1 MPNRLTPK
9 QAAPLFAGW
18 PETPIYSCLS
28 GTMGQLIGTARAAAA
43 VIGDFAFL
51 AGQPDAALLTSIA
64 ALQPQIVV
72 PRTEA
77 WAPVITAAYGTR
89 VRRFERYATAKT
101 TAGFDPRRLQQL
113 ADPPAGVQLVALNQ
127 HWFNVC
133 QTLPWAEDFTRQ
145 FRNFDQFNAL
155 ACGVLALHEGELVA
169 GTSAYSAYPGGIEIE
184 VDTREDYRRRG
195 LATACSAQLILTCLG
210 RGLYP
215 SWDAHT
221 KTSLALA
228 QKLGYQLAYAYPAYL
243 VAPSR

>member
-1 MPNRLTPK
+1 MPNRFTPE
-9 QAAPLFAGW
+9 QAAPLLAGW

-28 GTMGQLIGTARAAAA
+28 RTMGQLIGTEQAAAA

-72 PRTEA
+72 PRTAA
-77 WAPVITAAYGTR
+77 WAPLIETTYGHR
-89 VRRFERYATAKT
+89 VRRFERYATVKT
-101 TAGFDPRRLQQL
+101 ASGFDPSRLQQL
-113 ADPPAGVQLVALNQ
+113 ATPPAGTQLVALDQ
-127 HWFNVC
+127 HWFAKC
-133 QTLPWAEDFTRQ
+133 QTLAWAEDFTRQ
-145 FRNFDQFNAL
+145 FRNFDQFDRL
-155 ACGVLALHEGELVA
+155 ACGVLALQEGELVA
-169 GTSAYSAYPGGIEIE
+169 GASAYSAYPGGIEIE
-184 VDTREDYRRRG
+184 VDTCEDCRRRG
-195 LATACSAQLILTCLG
+195 LATACSAQLILTCLT

-243 VAPSR
+243 VTPSR